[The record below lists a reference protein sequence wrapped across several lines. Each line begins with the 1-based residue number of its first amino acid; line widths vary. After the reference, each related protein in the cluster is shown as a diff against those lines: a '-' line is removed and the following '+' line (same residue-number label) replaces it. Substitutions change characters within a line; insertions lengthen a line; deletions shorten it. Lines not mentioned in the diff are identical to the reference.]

1 MTGKEILMRYNYH
14 IIVLGAGS
22 AGLVVASGGS
32 SLGAKVALVEE
43 DKMGG
48 DCLNTGCV
56 PSKSFLRS
64 AHLAAEINNAASLG
78 LSAVLSGVDMTLIMK
93 RVDDVI
99 QKIAPHDSVERF
111 TSLGVDVIKGKGI
124 LVDEHTVRVN
134 ERIITGKFIVIA
146 TGSRAAVPPI
156 PGLADVPY
164 LTNEN
169 IFNIQT
175 LPEKLLIL
183 GGGPIGLELGQG
195 FRHLGSEVE
204 IIDIAPHLFPKDDVE
219 VVPLMEQILR
229 SEGIIL
235 TLSAKI
241 NRIKKNGDEIAVVI
255 EKDGITREVAGSHLL
270 VSLGRQPVTKNM
282 GLENAGVKPDQ
293 RGYVMVNKY
302 MQTKIKNIY
311 ACGDVAGPYQ
321 FTHMAGYQGG
331 VVIRNIIFPLK
342 KAGIDYSTVPWTT
355 YTRPEVAHVGLTEQ
369 WAKEEG
375 LFTDS
380 IIVSLKENDRARTD
394 GDTEGFL
401 KLVLGRKNRIIG
413 ATMVGNKAGEIIPL
427 ASLAIR
433 NKMKATGFMSQIFP
447 YPTEAEIFKLASLA
461 WAKKSF
467 KPWMKALIKTLL
479 LR

>member
-1 MTGKEILMRYNYH
+1 MRYNYH

-22 AGLVVASGGS
+22 GGLVVASGGA
-32 SLGAKVALVEE
+32 SLGAKVALIEE

-56 PSKSFLRS
+56 PSKSFLRA
-64 AHLAAEINNAASLG
+64 AHLAADIRDAGNYG
-78 LSAVLSGVDMTLIMK
+78 LSATLNGVNASLIMK
-93 RVDDVI
+93 RVHDVI
-99 QKIAPHDSVERF
+99 QTIAPHDSIERF
-111 TSLGVDVIKGKGI
+111 TSLGVDVIKGKGV
-124 LVDEHTVRVN
+124 LVDSHTVKVIG
-134 ERIITGKFIVIA
+134 RIITGKYIVIA

-169 IFNIQT
+169 IFSIQK

-204 IIDIAPHLFPKDDVE
+204 IIDVAPHLFPKDDEE
-219 VVPLMEQILR
+219 VVPLMEQLLQG
-229 SEGIIL
+229 EGIIL

-241 NRIKKNGDEIAVVI
+241 IQIKKNGDEITVVI

-270 VSLGRQPVTKNM
+270 VSLGRKPITKDM
-282 GLENAGVKPDQ
+282 GLENTDVKLDQ
-293 RGYVMVNKY
+293 RGYVTVNNY
-302 MQTKIKNIY
+302 LQTNIKNIY

-321 FTHMAGYQGG
+321 FTHMAGYQAG

-342 KAGIDYSTVPWTT
+342 KASVDYSAVPWTT
-355 YTRPEVAHVGLTEQ
+355 YTRPEVAHVGYTGQ

-375 LFTDS
+375 LFSDS
-380 IIVSLKENDRARTD
+380 IMVELKEIDRAQAD
-394 GDTEGFL
+394 NDTEGFL
-401 KLVLGRKNRIIG
+401 KLVLGNNNRIIG

-433 NKMKATGFMSQIFP
+433 NKMKATVFMSQIFS
-447 YPTEAEIFKLASLA
+447 YPTEAEIFKFASLVF
-461 WAKKSF
+461 AKKSF
-467 KPWMKALIKTLL
+467 KPWMKAIIKTLL

>member
-1 MTGKEILMRYNYH
+1 MRYNYH

-22 AGLVVASGGS
+22 GGLVVASGGA
-32 SLGAKVALVEE
+32 SLGAKVALIEE

-64 AHLAAEINNAASLG
+64 AHLAAEIKVAGNYG
-78 LSAVLSGVDMTLIMK
+78 LSAALSAVNASLIMK
-93 RVDDVI
+93 RVYDVI
-99 QKIAPHDSVERF
+99 HTIAPHDSVERF
-111 TSLGVDVIKGKGI
+111 TSLGVDVMKGRGV
-124 LVDEHTVRVN
+124 LVDRHTVKVN
-134 ERIITGKFIVIA
+134 DRIITGKYIVIA

-156 PGLADVPY
+156 PGLADVSY
-164 LTNEN
+164 FTNEN
-169 IFNIQT
+169 IFNIQK

-204 IIDIAPHLFPKDDVE
+204 IIDIAPHLFPKDDQE
-219 VVPLMEQILR
+219 VVPLMEQLLR
-229 SEGIIL
+229 KEGIIL

-241 NRIKKNGDEIAVVI
+241 SQVKKNRDEITVVI

-270 VSLGRQPVTKNM
+270 VSLGRKPVTKDM
-282 GLENAGVKPDQ
+282 GLEKAGVKVDQ
-293 RGYVMVNKY
+293 REYVTVNNY
-302 MQTKIKNIY
+302 LQTNIKNIY

-321 FTHMAGYQGG
+321 FTHMAGYQAG

-342 KAGIDYSTVPWTT
+342 KASVDYSTVPWTT
-355 YTRPEVAHVGLTEQ
+355 YTRPEVAHVGYTEQ
-369 WAKEEG
+369 LAREEG
-375 LFTDS
+375 LFIDS
-380 IIVSLKENDRARTD
+380 ITVSQKENDRAQTD
-394 GDTEGFL
+394 NDTEGFL
-401 KLVLGRKNRIIG
+401 KLVLGKKNRIIG

-433 NKMKATGFMSQIFP
+433 NKMKATVFMSQIFS
-447 YPTEAEIFKLASLA
+447 YPTEAEIFKFASLA
-461 WAKKSF
+461 FARKSF
-467 KPWMKALIKTLL
+467 KPWMKAVIKTVL

>member
-64 AHLAAEINNAASLG
+64 AHLAAEIKDAASLG
-78 LSAVLSGVDMTLIMK
+78 LSARLSGVDVSLIMK

-99 QKIAPHDSVERF
+99 RSIAPHDSIERF

-124 LVDEHTVRVN
+124 LVDDHTVRVN

-169 IFNIQT
+169 IFNLQK

-204 IIDIAPHLFPKDDVE
+204 IIDIAPHLFPKDDME
-219 VVPLMEQILR
+219 VAPLMEQLLR

-241 NRIKKNGDEIAVVI
+241 NRINKNGDEITVVL

-282 GLENAGVKPDQ
+282 GLENAGVKPDP
-293 RGYVMVNKY
+293 RGYVSVNNY

-321 FTHMAGYQGG
+321 FTHMAGYQAG

-342 KAGIDYSTVPWTT
+342 KASIDYSTVPWTT

-375 LFTDS
+375 LFIDS
-380 IIVSLKENDRARTD
+380 IMVSLKENDRARTD
-394 GDTEGFL
+394 SDTEGFL
-401 KLVLGRKNRIIG
+401 KLILSRKNRIIG

-433 NKMKATGFMSQIFP
+433 NKMKATVFMSQIFP
-447 YPTEAEIFKLASLA
+447 YPTEAEIFKLASLT

-467 KPWMKALIKTLL
+467 KPWMKAVTKTLL

>member
-1 MTGKEILMRYNYH
+1 MRYNYH

-22 AGLVVASGGS
+22 GGLVVASGGA
-32 SLGAKVALVEE
+32 SLGAKVALIEE

-56 PSKSFLRS
+56 PSKSFLRA
-64 AHLAAEINNAASLG
+64 AHLAADIRDASSFG
-78 LSAVLSGVDMTLIMK
+78 LSAILTGVDASLIMK
-93 RVDDVI
+93 RVHDVI
-99 QKIAPHDSVERF
+99 QTIAPHDSIERF
-111 TSLGVDVIKGKGI
+111 TSLGVDVINGRGV
-124 LVDEHTVRVN
+124 LVDSHAVKVN
-134 ERIITGKFIVIA
+134 DRIITGKYIVIA

-169 IFNIQT
+169 IFNLQK

-204 IIDIAPHLFPKDDVE
+204 IIDIAPHLFPKDDEE
-219 VVPLMEQILR
+219 VVPLMERLLQK
-229 SEGIIL
+229 EGIIL

-241 NRIKKNGDEIAVVI
+241 NQIKKNGDEITVVL
-255 EKDGITREVAGSHLL
+255 EKDGIIREVAGSHLL
-270 VSLGRQPVTKNM
+270 VSLGRKPITKDM

-293 RGYVMVNKY
+293 RGYVTVNNH
-302 MQTKIKNIY
+302 MQTNIKNIY

-321 FTHMAGYQGG
+321 FTHMAGYQAG

-342 KAGIDYSTVPWTT
+342 KASVDYSTVPWTT
-355 YTRPEVAHVGLTEQ
+355 YTRPEVAHVGYTEQ
-369 WAKEEG
+369 WAREEG
-375 LFTDS
+375 LFIDS
-380 IIVSLKENDRARTD
+380 IMVELKESDRAQTD
-394 GDTEGFL
+394 NDTEGFL
-401 KLVLGRKNRIIG
+401 KLVLGKKNRIIG

-433 NKMKATGFMSQIFP
+433 NKMKATVFMSQIFS
-447 YPTEAEIFKLASLA
+447 YPTEAEIFKFASLA
-461 WAKKSF
+461 FAKKSF
-467 KPWMKALIKTLL
+467 KPWMKVVIKTLL